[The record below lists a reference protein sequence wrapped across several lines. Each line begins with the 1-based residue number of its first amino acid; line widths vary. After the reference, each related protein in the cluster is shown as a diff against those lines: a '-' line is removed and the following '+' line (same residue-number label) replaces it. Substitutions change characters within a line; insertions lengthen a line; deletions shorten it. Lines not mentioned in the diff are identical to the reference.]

1 MEAETLRLFAA
12 VALVL
17 PGVFYIGFGN
27 VLVVRP
33 QSTAI
38 AMLVIIALLIGVWG
52 HWTNRLSVFLVLA
65 LALPSYQYLVFQIL
79 HQAFVLRFQRSPE
92 TAAST
97 SLTEYCQT
105 GCSVLLYLL
114 WLSCFP
120 CLVSRLYSAP
130 DSVSVRH

>member
-52 HWTNRLSVFLVLA
+52 HLTNRLSVFLVLA
-65 LALPSYQYLVFQIL
+65 LALPSYQYLVFHIL
-79 HQAFVLRFQRSPE
+79 HKAFVLRFQRSPE
-92 TAAST
+92 TAVFNFAYGMLPDRLFSV
-97 SLTEYCQT
+97 
-105 GCSVLLYLL
+105 VLLALAVLL
-114 WLSCFP
+114 PVFGVALIF
-120 CLVSRLYSAP
+120 RA
-130 DSVSVRH
+130 